1 VNWLAAEGRAAR
13 KLVLVRDA
21 GRGAEAGAGAWV
33 VYERVRW
40 AW

>member
-1 VNWLAAEGRAAR
+1 VTWLAAEGRAAR
-13 KLVLVRDA
+13 KLVLV
-21 GRGAEAGAGAWV
+21 RGAEAGAGAWV